1 MTFKNIAWST
11 ALVVLSVAVT
21 VTNAFT
27 IFIFTRRQ
35 FLRKLSHYLPINL
48 AVTDLLV
55 GAIALPQYVGL
66 LDRRERFLSLSYQF
80 FDMIAG
86 VASVSSIALVS
97 LERLYAIGWPC
108 KHRLLHRK
116 HYFIGIAFTWMYAV
130 VFMVLRYPV
139 DGRNIRSSIMLDHVM
154 IWGWA

>member
-1 MTFKNIAWST
+1 MTFENIAWST

-66 LDRRERFLSLSYQF
+66 LNRRERFLSLSYQF

-97 LERLYAIGWPC
+97 LERLC
-108 KHRLLHRK
+108 DRLAL
-116 HYFIGIAFTWMYAV
+116 
-130 VFMVLRYPV
+130 
-139 DGRNIRSSIMLDHVM
+139 
-154 IWGWA
+154 